1 MKESLKIEIG
11 KVILEGDLTVPNLPK
26 GLVLFAHGSGSG
38 RNSPRNH
45 FVAEYLNKLGYATF
59 LMDLFANTESELSTG
74 DFDLKFLSE
83 RMREVTV
90 KLKSF
95 PFLSKLPVGLYGSST
110 GAAVALVAASYL
122 PKQVHAVVCRG
133 GRVDLA
139 TGFLGLVQAPTLLV
153 VGGNDD
159 YVLELNR
166 ESFELL
172 ESPKKIKVIPGAGHL
187 FEEPGT
193 LEEVAKETGDWFE
206 THLSPIPKNEE
217 IDQVN

>member
-45 FVAEYLNKLGYATF
+45 FVAEHLNELGYATF
-59 LMDLFANTESELSTG
+59 LMDLFASNESELSMG
-74 DFDLKFLSE
+74 NFDLKLLSE
-83 RMREVTV
+83 RLRQVTL
-90 KLKSF
+90 KLKGF

-110 GAAVALVAASYL
+110 GAAVALVAASFL
-122 PKQVHAVVCRG
+122 PKQVHAVVSRG
-133 GRVDLA
+133 GRVDFA
-139 TGFLGLVQAPTLLV
+139 TGFLSLVQAPTLLI
-153 VGGNDD
+153 VGGKDD

-172 ESPKKIKVIPGAGHL
+172 ESPKKLKVIPGAGHL

-193 LEEVAKETGDWFE
+193 LDEVARETGDWFDS
-206 THLSPIPKNEE
+206 HLSPSSQDQE
-217 IDQVN
+217 IHQVN